1 LSRVATGVMPMGW
14 FWPEFAGSFRRL
26 VEVMQWFVVFQRL
39 QPCTSCGVPL
49 PPLQIKPDA
58 SGSVVVMWISALVF
72 LVGLR
77 GCGQRGWWGRIL
89 LRSTGRGS
97 GDVVFFERSS
107 AVDLRRRVAPCRCF
121 FWSKGDPLKDLAG
134 SVFSPASRRPWAGL
148 PTTSM
153 AEGRLLPSS
162 KLAIA
167 RWCKVFF
174 NLQAMPWRPFSS
186 SAIGSR
192 RRDPSGHVP
201 GVVVVDRGWKLGEL
215 GGDGAG
221 LIAFSSFRS
230 RVLCVNL

>member
-1 LSRVATGVMPMGW
+1 MPMGW

-26 VEVMQWFVVFQRL
+26 VEVMRWFVVFQWL
-39 QPCTSCGVPL
+39 EPYTSCGVPL

-58 SGSVVVMWISALVF
+58 GGSAVVMWISALRF

-77 GCGQRGWWGRIL
+77 GCGQRGWWGGIL
-89 LRSTGRGS
+89 LRSAGRGS
-97 GDVVFFERSS
+97 DAAVFFERSS

-121 FWSKGDPLKDLAG
+121 FWSKGDPLQDLAG
-134 SVFSPASRRPWAGL
+134 SVFLTASRRPWAGL

-153 AEGRLLPSS
+153 AEGRLLPSC
-162 KLAIA
+162 KLGTAG
-167 RWCKVFF
+167 WCKVFF

-192 RRDPSGHVP
+192 RCDTSGHVP
-201 GVVVVDRGWKLGEL
+201 GVIVVDRGWKLGEL

-221 LIAFSSFRS
+221 PDCFFSFRS
-230 RVLCVNL
+230 RVLCINLQD